1 VFLALLAAAALAVF
15 GCQSR
20 LQAKPVETV
29 ATIAK
34 PMVIAHRG
42 ASGYRPEHIVISN
55 TTDCT
60 KYPRLN
66 K

>member
-1 VFLALLAAAALAVF
+1 LSGQAA
-15 GCQSR
+15 S
-20 LQAKPVETV
+20 QACETV
-29 ATIAK
+29 APTAK